1 MQSRNWKSLYRRGQV
16 VREAQR
22 LARSGQYAD
31 HATIIPQLERMEDFE
46 TARARLEERAFR
58 AQLDWLCTMAR
69 TGMSGPWRRLRTPR
83 HGPNHNPECGRETG
97 PGCRRR

>member
-1 MQSRNWKSLYRRGQV
+1 MLGMAAERVMQSRNWTSLYGSGQV

-46 TARARLEERAFR
+46 AARARLEEPAFP

-69 TGMSGPWRRLRTPR
+69 VSPCASTKLL
-83 HGPNHNPECGRETG
+83 
-97 PGCRRR
+97 